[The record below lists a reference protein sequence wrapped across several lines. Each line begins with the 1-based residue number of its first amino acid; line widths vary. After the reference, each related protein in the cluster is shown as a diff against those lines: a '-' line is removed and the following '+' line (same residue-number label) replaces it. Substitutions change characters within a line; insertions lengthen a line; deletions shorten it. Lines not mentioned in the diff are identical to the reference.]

1 MTENRNDN
9 SAPLLIVGGVLIALG
24 LWFGAR
30 ELNVIPASV
39 VRMWDLVR
47 RADNAIA
54 LVLIGVVVIL
64 FATRGARMN
73 MPAKGTR
80 LFRSRSDKWI
90 SGVLGG
96 LSEYFGIDSTLLRLG
111 YLALAF
117 LVDGGT
123 ALIAYIVLSIVV
135 PLEPEVRP
143 GVQTTPPSPP
153 AGSSLDE

>member
-9 SAPLLIVGGVLIALG
+9 NGPLLIIGGSLIALG

-30 ELNVIPASV
+30 ELDLIPRAL
-39 VRMWDLVR
+39 VRAWELVR

-64 FATRGARMN
+64 LATRGARIN

-80 LFRSRSDKWI
+80 LYRSRSDKWV

-96 LSEYFGIDSTLLRLG
+96 LATYFRIDTTLLRLG
-111 YLALAF
+111 YIALASF
-117 LVDGGT
+117 AFGT
-123 ALIAYIVLSIVV
+123 ALIAYLVLSVVV
-135 PLEPEVRP
+135 PIEPEVSAGFR
-143 GVQTTPPSPP
+143 PPSPP
-153 AGSSLDE
+153 VG